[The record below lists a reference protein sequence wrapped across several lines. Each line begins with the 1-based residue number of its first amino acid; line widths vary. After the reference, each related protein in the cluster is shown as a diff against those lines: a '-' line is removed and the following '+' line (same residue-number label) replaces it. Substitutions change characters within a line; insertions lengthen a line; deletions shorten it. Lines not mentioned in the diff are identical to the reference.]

1 MDVER
6 FRSVAAVP
14 ATRSCRRGRRSFH
27 FPSVLAV
34 APPLRSVV
42 RPSIHVCPCTFYP
55 RRTSP
60 IEGEVSSIHTQFCS
74 PISAHHVRDCIADML
89 GLPSSVRSGRSG
101 FSHAARRD
109 LPPPSLA
116 RSLAVAHA
124 LVPGKVGQLKYGR
137 RRRGRRRKEPP
148 LLPPPPPKPPLREC
162 ASDGRTDSPTAC
174 YDTSS

>member
-14 ATRSCRRGRRSFH
+14 ATRSCRRSRRSFH

-42 RPSIHVCPCTFYP
+42 RPSIHVCPCALYP
-55 RRTSP
+55 RRMSP
-60 IEGEVSSIHTQFCS
+60 TEGRGFVHPHAILF
-74 PISAHHVRDCIADML
+74 PNLSAPCTRLHNRHAWST
-89 GLPSSVRSGRSG
+89 LPASKLQSGRSG

-109 LPPPSLA
+109 LPPHSLA

-148 LLPPPPPKPPLREC
+148 LLPPPKPLLREC
-162 ASDGRTDSPTAC
+162 ASDE
-174 YDTSS
+174 

>member
-116 RSLAVAHA
+116 R
-124 LVPGKVGQLKYGR
+124 R
-137 RRRGRRRKEPP
+137 RTCSGSRQ
-148 LLPPPPPKPPLREC
+148 
-162 ASDGRTDSPTAC
+162 SRTIEIRQKKKRAKKKGTSITAAAAAKAAIARMC
-174 YDTSS
+174 I